1 MDLSTTYLGIKLKNP
16 IIAGAS
22 NLTAN
27 PEKALLLQ
35 ESGVAAI
42 VYKSLFEEQLELE
55 AAELEDELHAFDDR
69 NAEMVN
75 LFPKIEHSGPKSHLM
90 ALNAFKKV
98 LSIPVIASLNCRTEE
113 KWVEFA
119 ILLAQTGV
127 DALELNFYS
136 TISSKGKSPQEIEQ
150 EQIETLKKVK
160 QEVKIPVA
168 VKLSPFYTNPLTFI
182 HQLDA
187 AKADG
192 FVLFNRFFQPD
203 INIWEET
210 LQMPYNL
217 SQKGDNRNSLRYMGL
232 LAGEIKASLCANTGI
247 MEGEDVVAS
256 LLAGADAVQMVST
269 IYQKGPQYIT
279 KIISSIE
286 DWMQKKGYASL
297 SQFKGKMSKK
307 NLHDPYAYKR
317 AQYVDF
323 LLKSKEYENKYPV
336 K

>member
-256 LLAGADAVQMVST
+256 LLAGADAVQLVST

>member
-307 NLHDPYAYKR
+307 NLNDPYAYKR

>member
-256 LLAGADAVQMVST
+256 LLAGADAVQLVSA

-307 NLHDPYAYKR
+307 NLNDPYAYKR

>member
-35 ESGVAAI
+35 EAGVAAI

-75 LFPKIEHSGPKSHLM
+75 LFPHIEHSGPKGHLM
-90 ALNAFKKV
+90 ALKNFKKA
-98 LSIPVIASLNCRTEE
+98 LSIPVIASLNCHTEE
-113 KWVEFA
+113 KWGEFA
-119 ILLAQTGV
+119 ILLAQTGI

-136 TISSKGKSPQEIEQ
+136 TISSKGKTPQEIEL

-168 VKLSPFYTNPLTFI
+168 VKLSPFYTNPLAFI

-232 LAGEIKASLCANTGI
+232 LAGEVKASLCANTGI

-256 LLAGADAVQMVST
+256 LLAGADAVQLVSA
-269 IYQKGPQYIT
+269 IYQKGPQQIT
-279 KIISSIE
+279 KILSAVE
-286 DWMQKKGYASL
+286 DWMKKKGYVSL
-297 SQFKGKMSKK
+297 SQYKGKMSKK

>member
-35 ESGVAAI
+35 EAGVSAI

-75 LFPKIEHSGPKSHLM
+75 LFPHIEHSGPKGHLM
-90 ALNAFKKV
+90 ALKAFKKA
-98 LSIPVIASLNCRTEE
+98 LSIPVIASLNCHTDE

-136 TISSKGKSPQEIEQ
+136 TISSKGKTPQEIELA
-150 EQIETLKKVK
+150 QIETLKKVK

-168 VKLSPFYTNPLTFI
+168 IKLSPFYTNPLTFI

-232 LAGEIKASLCANTGI
+232 LSGEIKASLCANTGI

-256 LLAGADAVQMVST
+256 LLAGADAVQLVSA
-269 IYQKGPQYIT
+269 IYHKGPQHIT
-279 KIISSIE
+279 KILSGVE
-286 DWMQKKGYASL
+286 DWMKKKGYESL
-297 SQFKGKMSKK
+297 TQFKGKMSKN

-317 AQYVDF
+317 VQYVDF

>member
-256 LLAGADAVQMVST
+256 LLAGADAVQLVSA

>member
-35 ESGVAAI
+35 EAGVAAI

-55 AAELEDELHAFDDR
+55 AAELEDELHAFDHR

-75 LFPKIEHSGPKSHLM
+75 LFPHIEHSGPKGHLI
-90 ALNAFKKV
+90 ALKAFKKAV
-98 LSIPVIASLNCRTEE
+98 SIPVIASLNCRTEE
-113 KWVEFA
+113 KWAEFA

-136 TISSKGKSPQEIEQ
+136 TISSKGITPQEIEQ
-150 EQIETLKKVK
+150 EQMETLKKVK

-256 LLAGADAVQMVST
+256 LLAGADAVQLVSA